1 MYHINENVAPWMCVC
16 IVCVSILFAVAVAV
30 GTVEHDVRLKCK
42 KRWLISNCLQDTL

>member
-16 IVCVSILFAVAVAV
+16 IVCVSIFVLFAV

-42 KRWLISNCLQDTL
+42 KLL